1 MEETKVMTPEQPC
14 MSAEIGELASALASA
29 QAELSPAAKNAQ
41 NPHLKNRYA
50 DIAAVYEAIRETLPK
65 HGLSVS
71 QIIMPHE
78 SKARVRTL
86 LMHKSG
92 QWLASE
98 CLMPLDRNGGPQGM
112 GSAITYARRYS
123 LSAIVGVVSEDDDD
137 AEAAQPR
144 RQQQAQ
150 PQQRRE
156 PAQPRRPE
164 PVRQAQ
170 KPQKPQGDG
179 QVDMVTESQVK
190 AIVTLFNRCGIDVRE
205 VRLERVQ
212 QIVGRQIT
220 SCKELTKNEAST
232 VIDVLQNGEKEQ
244 W

>member
-1 MEETKVMTPEQPC
+1 MEETKVTTPEQPC

-123 LSAIVGVVSEDDDD
+123 LPAIVGVVSEDDDD

-164 PVRQAQ
+164 PVRHAAP
-170 KPQKPQGDG
+170 KSQGDG
-179 QVDMVTESQVK
+179 QVDMITDAQVK
-190 AIVTLFNRCGIDVRE
+190 MLMALFNKCGMDVRE
-205 VRLERVQ
+205 VRLERVRG
-212 QIVGRQIT
+212 IVGRNLT
-220 SCKELTKNEAST
+220 SCKELTKDEAST

>member
-1 MEETKVMTPEQPC
+1 MEEMKVMMPEQPC
-14 MSAEIGELASALASA
+14 MSGEIGEIAAALAAA

-156 PAQPRRPE
+156 PVQPRRPE
-164 PVRQAQ
+164 PVRQSAPKQ
-170 KPQKPQGDG
+170 HGDG
-179 QVDMVTESQVK
+179 QVDMITDAQVK
-190 AIVTLFNRCGIDVRE
+190 MMMALFNKCGLTVRE
-205 VRLERVQ
+205 VRLERVRE
-212 QIVGRQIT
+212 IVGRNVT
-220 SCKELTKNEAST
+220 TCSELTKDEASAI
-232 VIDVLQNGEKEQ
+232 IDVLQNGGNEK

>member
-14 MSAEIGELASALASA
+14 MSAEIGEIASALASA

-164 PVRQAQ
+164 PVRQAAP
-170 KPQKPQGDG
+170 KSQGDG
-179 QVDMVTESQVK
+179 QVDMITDAQVK
-190 AIVTLFNRCGIDVRE
+190 MLMALFNKCGMDVRE
-205 VRLERVQ
+205 VRLERVRG
-212 QIVGRQIT
+212 IVGRNLM
-220 SCKELTKNEAST
+220 SCKELTKDEAST

>member
-164 PVRQAQ
+164 PVRQAAP
-170 KPQKPQGDG
+170 KPKGDG
-179 QVDMVTESQVK
+179 QVDMITDAQVK
-190 AIVTLFNRCGIDVRE
+190 MLMALFNKCGMDVRE
-205 VRLERVQ
+205 VRLERVCG
-212 QIVGRQIT
+212 IVGRNLT
-220 SCKELTKNEAST
+220 SCKELTKDEAST

>member
-14 MSAEIGELASALASA
+14 MSAEIGEIASALASA

-144 RQQQAQ
+144 RQQQTQ

-164 PVRQAQ
+164 PVRQAAP
-170 KPQKPQGDG
+170 KSQGDS
-179 QVDMVTESQVK
+179 QVDMITDAQVK
-190 AIVTLFNRCGIDVRE
+190 MLMALFNKCGMDVRE
-205 VRLERVQ
+205 VRLERVRG
-212 QIVGRQIT
+212 IVGRNLT
-220 SCKELTKNEAST
+220 SCKELTKDEAST

>member
-1 MEETKVMTPEQPC
+1 MEETKVMMPEQPC
-14 MSAEIGELASALASA
+14 MSAEIGELAAALASA
-29 QAELSPAAKNAQ
+29 QAELSPASKNAQ

-150 PQQRRE
+150 PQPRRE

-164 PVRQAQ
+164 PVRQAAH
-170 KPQKPQGDG
+170 KPQGAE
-179 QVDMVTESQVK
+179 QVDMVTDAQVK
-190 AIVTLFNRCGIDVRE
+190 MMMALFNKCGLTVRE
-205 VRLERVQ
+205 VRLERVRE
-212 QIVGRQIT
+212 IVGRNVT
-220 SCKELTKNEAST
+220 TCRELTKDEASAI
-232 VIDVLQNGEKEQ
+232 IDVLQNGGNEK

>member
-1 MEETKVMTPEQPC
+1 MEETKVMIPEQPC

-156 PAQPRRPE
+156 PAQPRRQE
-164 PVRQAQ
+164 PVRQSAH
-170 KPQKPQGDG
+170 KPQGDG
-179 QVDMVTESQVK
+179 QVEMITDAQVK
-190 AIVTLFNRCGIDVRE
+190 MLMALFNKCGMDVRE
-205 VRLERVQ
+205 VRLERVRG
-212 QIVGRQIT
+212 IVGRNLM

>member
-14 MSAEIGELASALASA
+14 MSAEIGEIASALASA

-156 PAQPRRPE
+156 AAQPRRPE
-164 PVRQAQ
+164 PVRQAAP
-170 KPQKPQGDG
+170 KSQGDG
-179 QVDMVTESQVK
+179 QVDMITDAQVK
-190 AIVTLFNRCGIDVRE
+190 MLMALFNKCGMDVRE
-205 VRLERVQ
+205 VRLERVRG
-212 QIVGRQIT
+212 IVGRNLT
-220 SCKELTKNEAST
+220 SCKELTKDEAST

>member
-164 PVRQAQ
+164 PMRQAA
-170 KPQKPQGDG
+170 PKPQGDG
-179 QVDMVTESQVK
+179 QVEMITDAQVK
-190 AIVTLFNRCGIDVRE
+190 MLMALFNKCGMDVRE
-205 VRLERVQ
+205 VRLERVRG
-212 QIVGRQIT
+212 IVGRNIT

>member
-1 MEETKVMTPEQPC
+1 MEETKVMMPEQPC

-29 QAELSPAAKNAQ
+29 QAELSPASKNAQ

-156 PAQPRRPE
+156 PVQPRRPE
-164 PVRQAQ
+164 PVRQASP
-170 KPQKPQGDG
+170 KPQVAG
-179 QVDMVTESQVK
+179 QVDMVTDAQVK
-190 AIVTLFNRCGIDVRE
+190 MMMALFNKCGLTVRE
-205 VRLERVQ
+205 VRLERVRE
-212 QIVGRQIT
+212 IVGRNVT
-220 SCKELTKNEAST
+220 TCSELTKDEAST
-232 VIDVLQNGEKEQ
+232 IIDVLQNGGNEK

>member
-1 MEETKVMTPEQPC
+1 MEETKVMMPEQPC

-164 PVRQAQ
+164 PVRQAAP
-170 KPQKPQGDG
+170 KSQGDG
-179 QVDMVTESQVK
+179 QVDMITDAQVK
-190 AIVTLFNRCGIDVRE
+190 MMMALFNKCGMDVRE
-205 VRLERVQ
+205 VRLERVRE
-212 QIVGRQIT
+212 IVGRNVT
-220 SCKELTKNEAST
+220 TCSELTKDEASAI
-232 VIDVLQNGEKEQ
+232 IDVLQNGGNEK

>member
-1 MEETKVMTPEQPC
+1 MKIMEDQNMQTMTTSAF
-14 MSAEIGELASALASA
+14 MSADISELAAALAEA

-71 QIIMPHE
+71 QIILPHE

-144 RQQQAQ
+144 RQQQRQAA
-150 PQQRRE
+150 QQRETAKANNPDPMTKTQSAAIMAHLTKTFGNDRE
-156 PAQPRRPE
+156 MYLKELSGFFGRRINSSRE
-164 PVRQAQ
+164 LTRDMASRYIDAINN
-170 KPQKPQGDG
+170 PQG
-179 QVDMVTESQVK
+179 
-190 AIVTLFNRCGIDVRE
+190 
-205 VRLERVQ
+205 
-212 QIVGRQIT
+212 
-220 SCKELTKNEAST
+220 
-232 VIDVLQNGEKEQ
+232 
-244 W
+244 

>member
-1 MEETKVMTPEQPC
+1 MEETKMMTPEHPC

-164 PVRQAQ
+164 PVRQTAPKQ
-170 KPQKPQGDG
+170 QGDG
-179 QVDMVTESQVK
+179 HVDMITDAQVK
-190 AIVTLFNRCGIDVRE
+190 MLMALFNKCGMDVRE
-205 VRLERVQ
+205 VRLERVRG
-212 QIVGRQIT
+212 IVGRNLM
-220 SCKELTKNEAST
+220 SCKELTKDEAST

>member
-14 MSAEIGELASALASA
+14 MSAEIGEIASALASA

-144 RQQQAQ
+144 RQQQEQ

-164 PVRQAQ
+164 PVRQAAPKQ
-170 KPQKPQGDG
+170 QGDG
-179 QVDMVTESQVK
+179 HVDMITDAQVK
-190 AIVTLFNRCGIDVRE
+190 MLMALFNKCGMDVRE
-205 VRLERVQ
+205 VRLERVRG
-212 QIVGRQIT
+212 IVGRNLM
-220 SCKELTKNEAST
+220 SCKELTKDEAST
-232 VIDVLQNGEKEQ
+232 VIDVLQNGGNEK

>member
-1 MEETKVMTPEQPC
+1 MEETKVMTQEQPC

-156 PAQPRRPE
+156 PVQPRRPE
-164 PVRQAQ
+164 PVRQAAPKQ
-170 KPQKPQGDG
+170 QGDG
-179 QVDMVTESQVK
+179 HVDMITDAQVK
-190 AIVTLFNRCGIDVRE
+190 MMMALFNKCGLTVRE
-205 VRLERVQ
+205 VRLERVRE
-212 QIVGRQIT
+212 IVGRNVT
-220 SCKELTKNEAST
+220 TCSELTKDEASAI
-232 VIDVLQNGEKEQ
+232 IDVLQNGGNEK

>member
-14 MSAEIGELASALASA
+14 MSAEIGELASAFASA

-164 PVRQAQ
+164 PVRQTAPKQ
-170 KPQKPQGDG
+170 QGDG
-179 QVDMVTESQVK
+179 HVEMITDAQVK
-190 AIVTLFNRCGIDVRE
+190 MLMALFNKCGMDVRE
-205 VRLERVQ
+205 VRLERVRG
-212 QIVGRQIT
+212 IVGRNLM
-220 SCKELTKNEAST
+220 SCKELTKDEAST

>member
-1 MEETKVMTPEQPC
+1 MEEMKVMMPEQPC
-14 MSAEIGELASALASA
+14 MSGEIGELASALAAA
-29 QAELSPAAKNAQ
+29 QAELSPASKNAQ

-170 KPQKPQGDG
+170 KPHGDG
-179 QVDMVTESQVK
+179 QVDMITDAQVK
-190 AIVTLFNRCGIDVRE
+190 MLMALFNKCGMDVRE
-205 VRLERVQ
+205 VRLDRVRG
-212 QIVGRQIT
+212 IVGRNLT
-220 SCKELTKNEAST
+220 SCKELTKDEAST

>member
-1 MEETKVMTPEQPC
+1 MEDQNMQTMTTSAF
-14 MSAEIGELASALASA
+14 MSADISELAAALAEA

-71 QIIMPHE
+71 QIILPHE

-144 RQQQAQ
+144 RQQQRQAA
-150 PQQRRE
+150 QQRETAKANNPDPMTKTQSAAIMAHLTKTFGNDRE
-156 PAQPRRPE
+156 MYLKELSGFFGRRINSSRE
-164 PVRQAQ
+164 LTRDMASRYIDAINN
-170 KPQKPQGDG
+170 PQG
-179 QVDMVTESQVK
+179 
-190 AIVTLFNRCGIDVRE
+190 
-205 VRLERVQ
+205 
-212 QIVGRQIT
+212 
-220 SCKELTKNEAST
+220 
-232 VIDVLQNGEKEQ
+232 
-244 W
+244 

>member
-1 MEETKVMTPEQPC
+1 MEETKVMMPEQPC
-14 MSAEIGELASALASA
+14 MSSEIGELASALASA

-156 PAQPRRPE
+156 SVQPRRPE
-164 PVRQAQ
+164 PVRQTAPKQ
-170 KPQKPQGDG
+170 QGDG
-179 QVDMVTESQVK
+179 QVDMITDAQVK
-190 AIVTLFNRCGIDVRE
+190 MLMALFNKCGMDVRE
-205 VRLERVQ
+205 VRLERVRG
-212 QIVGRQIT
+212 IVGRNLT
-220 SCKELTKNEAST
+220 SCKELTKDEAST

>member
-1 MEETKVMTPEQPC
+1 MEETKVMMPEQPC

-164 PVRQAQ
+164 PVRQTAP
-170 KPQKPQGDG
+170 KTKGDG
-179 QVDMVTESQVK
+179 HVDMITDAQVK
-190 AIVTLFNRCGIDVRE
+190 MLMALFNKCGMDVRE
-205 VRLERVQ
+205 VRLERVRG
-212 QIVGRQIT
+212 IVGRNLT
-220 SCKELTKNEAST
+220 SCKELTKDEAST

>member
-156 PAQPRRPE
+156 SVQPRRHE
-164 PVRQAQ
+164 PVRQSAP
-170 KPQKPQGDG
+170 KSQGDG
-179 QVDMVTESQVK
+179 QVDMITDAQVK
-190 AIVTLFNRCGIDVRE
+190 MLMALFNKCGMDVRE
-205 VRLERVQ
+205 VRLERVRG
-212 QIVGRQIT
+212 IVGRNLT
-220 SCKELTKNEAST
+220 SCKELTKDEAST

>member
-164 PVRQAQ
+164 PVRQASPKQ
-170 KPQKPQGDG
+170 QGDG
-179 QVDMVTESQVK
+179 QVDMITDAQVK
-190 AIVTLFNRCGIDVRE
+190 MMMTLFNKCGLTVRE
-205 VRLERVQ
+205 VRLERVRE
-212 QIVGRQIT
+212 IVGRNVT
-220 SCKELTKNEAST
+220 TCSELTKNEAST
-232 VIDVLQNGEKEQ
+232 IIDVLQNGGNEK